1 MTAQSMESLVFNGE
15 RLRMCT
21 TPLDIYLIQRGI
33 RFHSETTAN
42 WRGYDGS
49 WEIKGSEELGYRL
62 YLVGLSASI
71 AYQKRV
77 GLDYLFPDYPNGVF
91 AHWFT
96 GEIRCP
102 RGDRLHYVH
111 GGYAS
116 IYEEDLF
123 LEFHEGVLKGSRVVK
138 NEAPKPIAQE
148 DLPWFLRGGGTND

>member
-1 MTAQSMESLVFNGE
+1 MTAQAMESLVFKGE
-15 RLRMCT
+15 RLHMCT
-21 TPLDIYLIQRGI
+21 TPLDIYLVQRGI
-33 RFHSETTAN
+33 QFYSETTAN
-42 WRGYDGS
+42 WRGYVGS

-62 YLVGLSASI
+62 YLVELSASI

-77 GLDYLFPDYPNGVF
+77 GLDQLFPDYPNGIF
-91 AHWFT
+91 AHWFS

-123 LEFHEGVLKGSRVVK
+123 LDFNQGVLQGTRVVK
-138 NEAPKPIAQE
+138 NEPP
-148 DLPWFLRGGGTND
+148 PPVNRGDYPPYLKARG

>member
-1 MTAQSMESLVFNGE
+1 MTAQSMESLVFKGE

-21 TPLDIYLIQRGI
+21 TPLDIYLTQSGI
-33 RFHSETTAN
+33 KFYSESTAN
-42 WRGYDGS
+42 WRGYDGF

-62 YLVGLSASI
+62 YLVSLSASI

-102 RGDRLHYVH
+102 RGDRLRYVH

-123 LEFHEGVLKGSRVVK
+123 LEIQEGVLKGTRVIK
-138 NEAPKPIAQE
+138 NQAPTPIAQE
-148 DLPWFLRGGGTND
+148 DLPWFLRSGGKNE

>member
-1 MTAQSMESLVFNGE
+1 MTAQAMESLVFKGE
-15 RLRMCT
+15 RLLMCT
-21 TPLDIYLIQRGI
+21 TPLDIYLVQRGI
-33 RFHSETTAN
+33 QFYSETTAN
-42 WRGYDGS
+42 WRGYIGS

-62 YLVGLSASI
+62 YLVELSASI

-77 GLDYLFPDYPNGVF
+77 GLDHLFPDYPNGIF

-123 LEFHEGVLKGSRVVK
+123 LNFNQGVLQGTRLVK
-138 NEAPKPIAQE
+138 NEPPPPVNRDDYPSYLKA
-148 DLPWFLRGGGTND
+148 RG

>member
-21 TPLDIYLIQRGI
+21 TPLDIYLVQRGI
-33 RFHSETTAN
+33 QFHSATTAN
-42 WRGYDGS
+42 WRGYNGS

-62 YLVGLSASI
+62 YLVELSASI
-71 AYQKRV
+71 EYKKYV
-77 GLDYLFPDYPNGVF
+77 GLDYLFPDYPNGIF

-123 LEFHEGVLKGSRVVK
+123 LEFQEGVLKGTRVVK
-138 NEAPKPIAQE
+138 NQAPTPTPQE
-148 DLPWFLRGGGTND
+148 DLPWFLRSGGKND

>member
-1 MTAQSMESLVFNGE
+1 MTAQAMESLVFNSE

-21 TPLDIYLIQRGI
+21 TPLDIYLVQRGI
-33 RFHSETTAN
+33 QFYSETTAN
-42 WRGYDGS
+42 WRGYIGS

-62 YLVGLSASI
+62 YLVELSASI
-71 AYQKRV
+71 AYQNRV
-77 GLDYLFPDYPNGVF
+77 RLEYLFPDYPNGIF
-91 AHWFT
+91 AHWFS

-123 LEFHEGVLKGSRVVK
+123 LNFNQGVLQGTRVVK
-138 NEAPKPIAQE
+138 NEPPPPVNRDDYPPYLKA
-148 DLPWFLRGGGTND
+148 RG